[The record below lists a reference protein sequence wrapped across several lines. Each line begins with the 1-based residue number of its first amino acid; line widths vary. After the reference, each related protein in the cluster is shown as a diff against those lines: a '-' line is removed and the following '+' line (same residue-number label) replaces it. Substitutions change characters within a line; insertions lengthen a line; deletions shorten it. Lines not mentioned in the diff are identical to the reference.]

1 MNTIDRFL
9 VAALAATFITAITAT
24 DLNAGKQ
31 PFHRQTLSNL
41 HVNDIVQD
49 DMGFVWIGTA
59 NGLSRCNGLE
69 GYDVYFND
77 PQSPTSLPN
86 NHVTALEIID
96 GKLWIASYGG
106 VASKPTG
113 KNQFTRYALADK
125 NNENVS
131 INGFIKHKSKLL
143 CYGAKGV
150 YEIDTVENRLYKRI
164 SSPKTVRA
172 VLEDRNGLLWVAD
185 DDNLTCCNSRL
196 KPVSAV
202 KFPESMEIS
211 NMLKHNNT
219 VFITSDKGIFRLDT
233 DNRVLQRNTL
243 DSKLYGNKVYNIT
256 PLDNGLLLASTAS
269 SGLVAYNP
277 QTGLTESLING
288 AKLTDLTSNDITTTY
303 LDRDKNLWVGTFDN
317 GFYIFPHR
325 QPFFNTD
332 HNLCDAFKGEF
343 VTRIAND
350 RTHRFW
356 VGTRYNGFVC
366 FDPTTGRTTRFT
378 RKNTSWLSHYPMDF
392 AQEVFCDS
400 QNRLWIGYNNDL
412 IICKIAPD
420 GSLSH
425 LQTFP
430 SITDVVSVTED
441 RLGRIWVGL
450 ARNGLNVYSPNAEL
464 IANICEPQVDN
475 VTCIRVLN
483 DDSMLISAYGSGLYT
498 VDNKT
503 LNIKPFDREQTAP
516 CTSAID
522 MMIASDGKLWIGTYG
537 NGVYSYDIETK
548 QLQHHSGFQSDD
560 IVAILEGQDNDMFF
574 SSSYGLYRYNPQTG
588 KLSTY
593 FKSQGTLGN
602 QYHEKS
608 CMADRYGNLYF
619 GGNSGLQQLVP
630 ANMRQDASP
639 APIFLTNIE
648 LLTNN
653 EEEKSDTY
661 NPDYSTINKMSLGH
675 NNNSVRLEF
684 AGLSYDT
691 PLEYAYKLEGFD
703 KDWIISGDHNQ
714 ALYSNLPAGDYRL
727 MVKSR
732 CDDVWSEPVELL
744 KLNVSPSPWLHPMAK
759 FAYVLIIILLII
771 LFNHLYLR
779 IRLERRRY
787 MMAEEQVLKERD
799 NTQRKVNF
807 FNNLSHEIRT
817 PVSLIYAP
825 VKFLR
830 NNIKTMSPEKIE
842 STLDYIDRNVDRLLN
857 LTNQLL
863 KFHEVQQD
871 TLPLKVGKYD
881 CVAQLESI
889 VRIYNI
895 YAAEK
900 GQSVEFVSPYK
911 SYECT
916 YDYDKLEK
924 ITNNLLFNATKYTPE
939 NGHIIVKLEITKLPE
954 GFNKAT
960 DHNYMEIQ
968 VIDDGIGM
976 SDSEVPRL
984 FQRFRRMLSRSG
996 KENINGYGVG
1006 LSYVKELVAC
1016 HKGTITPRKNPEKGM
1031 TFIVAIPVD
1040 DAAFS
1045 ADEYKSSGD
1054 IKDYDSLQPLLN
1066 NQPSTDSEEN
1076 PELNETEKP
1085 RILLVEDNEELL
1097 DFEANMFR
1105 DRYEVFTA
1113 TNGAEGLEIARK
1125 EMPNVII
1132 SDILMPQMDGYELC
1146 RHIKTDMDTCHISV
1160 ILLTA
1165 KTLDEDRITGFK
1177 IGADMYIDKPFNPEV
1192 IQSMVD
1198 NIIARQE
1205 RNKIHALEA
1214 AGDSP
1219 EQLEEEEE
1227 LNPLDRKF
1235 LSKLYAY
1242 INDNMSNSE
1251 LNVNILGKDLGFS
1264 RTNFY
1269 RKIKMLTGVTPND
1282 LLRMCRLNRAAEL
1295 LLTKQHTIG
1304 EISDICGFGTQSHF
1318 SSLFKKHFGVSPRD
1332 YVGGGPKEDTK

>member
-1 MNTIDRFL
+1 MNTINRFW
-9 VAALAATFITAITAT
+9 VAALATALFTITFTPAL
-24 DLNAGKQ
+24 DAGVQ

-77 PQSPTSLPN
+77 PHNPESLPN
-86 NHVTALEIID
+86 NHVTALEVAD

-113 KNQFTRYALADK
+113 KNLFTRYTLADSTK
-125 NNENVS
+125 ESLNIS
-131 INGFIKHKSKLL
+131 GFLKHKSQLL

-150 YEIDTVENRLYKRI
+150 YEIDTIEHKLYKRI

-172 VLEDRNGLLWVAD
+172 VLEDRNGRLWMAD
-185 DDNLTCCNSRL
+185 DDNLTCCNSQM
-196 KPVSAV
+196 KPVSSV
-202 KFPESMEIS
+202 KFPESMEVCD
-211 NMLKHNNT
+211 MLRHNNII
-219 VFITSDKGIFRLDT
+219 FIASDKGVFRLDT
-233 DNRVLQRNTL
+233 DNQILQRNTL
-243 DSKLYGNKVYNIT
+243 DANLFDSKVYNIT
-256 PLDNGLLLASTAS
+256 PFDNGLFLASTAS
-269 SGLVAYNP
+269 CGLVAFNP
-277 QTGLTESLING
+277 QTGITEQLIYG
-288 AKLTDLTSNDITTTY
+288 AKLSGLKSSDITTTY
-303 LDRDKNLWVGTFDN
+303 VDRDKNLWVGTFDN
-317 GFYIFPHR
+317 GFYIFPRR

-332 HNLCDAFKGEF
+332 QDLCNTFKGEF

-350 RTHRFW
+350 QTHRFW
-356 VGTRYNGFVC
+356 IGTRYNGLYL
-366 FDPTTGRTTRFT
+366 FDPSNGKTAHFT
-378 RKNTSWLSHYPMDF
+378 RNNTAWLSKYPMDF

-412 IICKIAPD
+412 VICKIMPD

-425 LQTFP
+425 LRTFP
-430 SITDVVSVTED
+430 SVTDVVAVTED
-441 RLGRIWVGL
+441 SSGRVWVGM
-450 ARNGLNVYSPNAEL
+450 ARNGMNVYSPDINL
-464 IANICEPQVDN
+464 IKNICEPHADN
-475 VTCIRVLN
+475 VTSVKCLA
-483 DDSMLISAYGSGLYT
+483 DGSMLFSAYGSGLYK
-498 VDNKT
+498 VDSNT
-503 LNIKPFDREQTAP
+503 MEVEPFDRDITAP
-516 CTSAID
+516 CSNAID
-522 MMIASDGKLWIGTYG
+522 MLIASDGKLWIGTYG
-537 NGVYSYDIETK
+537 NGVFSYDIDTK
-548 QLQHHSGFQSDD
+548 QLEHHTGFQSND
-560 IVAILEGQDNDMFF
+560 IVAILEGPDNDLFF

-593 FKSQGTLGN
+593 LKTQGTLGN

-608 CMADRYGNLYF
+608 RMADRYGNLYF

-630 ANMRQDASP
+630 ANMHQTAST
-639 APIFLTNIE
+639 APIYLTHVE
-648 LLTNN
+648 LLANN
-653 EEEKSDTY
+653 DHPKCDTY
-661 NPDYSTINKMSLGH
+661 HPDYSTVKDMSLKH

-684 AGLSYDT
+684 AGLSYDS
-691 PLEYAYKLEGFD
+691 PLEYAYKLKGFD
-703 KDWIISGDHNQ
+703 KDWIMSGDHNQ
-714 ALYSNLPAGDYRL
+714 ALYSNLPAGDYTL
-727 MVKSR
+727 MVKCR

-744 KLNVSPSPWLHPMAK
+744 KLSVSPSPWLHPLAK
-759 FAYVLIIILLII
+759 IAYVLIFILLIV

-825 VKFLR
+825 VKYLR
-830 NNIKTMSPEKIE
+830 DNIATLPKEKIE

-871 TLPLKVGKYD
+871 TLPLKVGRYD

-960 DHNYMEIQ
+960 DYNYMEVQ

-976 SDSEVPRL
+976 SESEVPRL
-984 FQRFRRMLSRSG
+984 FKRFRRMLGRNG
-996 KENINGYGVG
+996 KESINGYGVG

-1040 DAAFS
+1040 DAAFTS
-1045 ADEYKSSGD
+1045 DEYKSGND
-1054 IKDYDSLQPLLN
+1054 IKDFDILQPLLHS
-1066 NQPSTDSEEN
+1066 QPATEGEETA
-1076 PELNETEKP
+1076 EIEDTEKP
-1085 RILLVEDNEELL
+1085 RILLVEDNDELL
-1097 DFEANMFR
+1097 EFEANMFR

-1146 RHIKTDMDTCHISV
+1146 RNIKTDMDTCHISV

-1165 KTLDEDRITGFK
+1165 KTLDEDRIAGFK
-1177 IGADMYIDKPFNPEV
+1177 VGADMYIDKPFNPEV
-1192 IQSMVD
+1192 IQSMVE

-1205 RNKIHALEA
+1205 RNKIHTLESV
-1214 AGDSP
+1214 GDSP
-1219 EQLEEEEE
+1219 EHLEEEEE

-1242 INDNMSNSE
+1242 INENMSNSE

-1332 YVGGGPKEDTK
+1332 YVGGGPKEDAK